1 MKAIEG
7 RIIEASNGMYPEY
20 VDGQPTGQELPYVHL
35 VLTDKNAHPLA
46 IASGAIQRY
55 NLNVLFKSVEEY
67 ENTKKFTEVGAIIP
81 FFVEMVKVAPFC
93 RVWAGNTQR
102 AGQTVVDNTG
112 NAVIYEDILVIT
124 LNEFANANA
133 EAMRI
138 RARGIK
144 QGTMFDPYVG
154 DAHQENPAVEDNLF
168 MGGGQAQ
175 QQTGS
180 PVGGQQQG
188 APQQGGQQPRPQF
201 NGNGRQY

>member
-7 RIIEASNGMYPEY
+7 RIIESSNGTYPEY
-20 VDGQPTGQELPYVHL
+20 KDGQPTGQQLPFVHL

-55 NLNVLFKSVEEY
+55 NLNILFQSAEEY
-67 ENTKKFTEVGAIIP
+67 ENTKKFTEVGTIIP

-93 RVWAGNTQR
+93 RVWGNNTQR
-102 AGQTVVDNTG
+102 AGQPVVDNTG

-124 LNEFANANA
+124 LNEFTNANA

-144 QGTMFDPYVG
+144 QGTMYDPYVG
-154 DAHQENPAVEDNLF
+154 DAHQENPVVDDNVF
-168 MGGGQAQ
+168 TQGGP
-175 QQTGS
+175 TTS
-180 PVGGQQQG
+180 TNG
-188 APQQGGQQPRPQF
+188 APQGGQRPPF
-201 NGNGRQY
+201 NGNGRQH

>member
-7 RIIEASNGMYPEY
+7 RIIEASNGTYPEY
-20 VDGQPTGQELPYVHL
+20 VDGQPTGQQLPFVHL

-55 NLNVLFKSVEEY
+55 NLNILFKSAEEY
-67 ENTKKFTEVGAIIP
+67 ENTKKFTEVGTIIP

-93 RVWAGNTQR
+93 RVWGANTQR

-124 LNEFANANA
+124 LNEFINANA

-144 QGTMFDPYVG
+144 QGTMYDPYVG
-154 DAHQENPAVEDNLF
+154 DAHQENPAVDDNVF
-168 MGGGQAQ
+168 TPAAP
-175 QQTGS
+175 TA
-180 PVGGQQQG
+180 PTNG
-188 APQQGGQQPRPQF
+188 APQQGQPRPQF
-201 NGNGRQY
+201 NGNGRQH

>member
-55 NLNVLFKSVEEY
+55 NLNILFKSVEEY

-93 RVWAGNTQR
+93 RVWAGNTSR
-102 AGQTVVDNTG
+102 AGQPVVDNTG

-124 LNEFANANA
+124 LNEFTNANA

-154 DAHQENPAVEDNLF
+154 DAHQENPAVDDNVF
-168 MGGGQAQ
+168 APAAP
-175 QQTGS
+175 TA
-180 PVGGQQQG
+180 PTNG
-188 APQQGGQQPRPQF
+188 APQPAAPQGGQQPRPQF
-201 NGNGRQY
+201 QGNGRQH

>member
-67 ENTKKFTEVGAIIP
+67 ENTKKFTEVGTIIP

-93 RVWAGNTQR
+93 RVWAGNTSR

-124 LNEFANANA
+124 LNEFTNANA

-154 DAHQENPAVEDNLF
+154 DAHQENPAVEDNVF
-168 MGGGQAQ
+168 IPDAPKEP
-175 QQTGS
+175 TN
-180 PVGGQQQG
+180 G
-188 APQQGGQQPRPQF
+188 APQQGGPQQGGPQPRPQF
-201 NGNGRQY
+201 PGNGRQH

>member
-102 AGQTVVDNTG
+102 AGQPVVDNTG

-154 DAHQENPAVEDNLF
+154 DAHQENPAVDDNVF
-168 MGGGQAQ
+168 TPAAPTAPTNGAQ
-175 QQTGS
+175 
-180 PVGGQQQG
+180 
-188 APQQGGQQPRPQF
+188 QQGGQQPRPQF
-201 NGNGRQY
+201 NGNGRQH

>member
-46 IASGAIQRY
+46 VASGAIQRY
-55 NLNVLFKSVEEY
+55 NLNILFKSVEEY

-93 RVWAGNTQR
+93 RVWAGNTSR

-124 LNEFANANA
+124 LNEFTNANA

-154 DAHQENPAVEDNLF
+154 DAHQENPAVEDNVF
-168 MGGGQAQ
+168 IPDAPREPTNGAPQQGGQ
-175 QQTGS
+175 
-180 PVGGQQQG
+180 
-188 APQQGGQQPRPQF
+188 QQGGQQPRPQF
-201 NGNGRQY
+201 NGNGRQH

>member
-1 MKAIEG
+1 M
-7 RIIEASNGMYPEY
+7 
-20 VDGQPTGQELPYVHL
+20 HL

-102 AGQTVVDNTG
+102 AGQPVVDNTG

-154 DAHQENPAVEDNLF
+154 DAHQENPAVEDNVF
-168 MGGGQAQ
+168 IPDAPREP
-175 QQTGS
+175 TN
-180 PVGGQQQG
+180 G

>member
-7 RIIEASNGMYPEY
+7 RIIESSNGTYPEY
-20 VDGQPTGQELPYVHL
+20 KDGQPTGQQLPFVHL

-46 IASGAIQRY
+46 VASGAIQRY
-55 NLNVLFKSVEEY
+55 NLNILFTSAEEY
-67 ENTKKFTEVGAIIP
+67 EKNKSFTEVGVIIP

-93 RVWAGNTQR
+93 RVWGQNTQR

-124 LNEFANANA
+124 LNEFTNANA

-144 QGTMFDPYVG
+144 QGTMYDPYVG
-154 DAHQENPAVEDNLF
+154 DAHQENPVVDDNVF
-168 MGGGQAQ
+168 MGGDQTPK
-175 QQTGS
+175 QTGS
-180 PVGGQQQG
+180 PVGGQQ
-188 APQQGGQQPRPQF
+188 PRPQF
-201 NGNGRQY
+201 QGNGRQH

>member
-7 RIIEASNGMYPEY
+7 RIIESSNGTYPEY
-20 VDGQPTGQELPYVHL
+20 KDGQPTGQQLPFVHL

-46 IASGAIQRY
+46 VASGAIQRY
-55 NLNVLFKSVEEY
+55 NLNILFTSAEEY
-67 ENTKKFTEVGAIIP
+67 EKNKSFTEVGVIIP

-93 RVWAGNTQR
+93 RVWGQNTQR

-124 LNEFANANA
+124 LNEFTNANA

-144 QGTMFDPYVG
+144 QGTMYDPYFG
-154 DAHQENPAVEDNLF
+154 DAHQENPAVDDNVF
-168 MGGGQAQ
+168 TPAAP
-175 QQTGS
+175 TA
-180 PVGGQQQG
+180 PTNG
-188 APQQGGQQPRPQF
+188 APQQQRQQGQFP
-201 NGNGRQY
+201 GNGRQH

>member
-46 IASGAIQRY
+46 VASGAIQRY

-93 RVWAGNTQR
+93 RVWAGNTSR

-124 LNEFANANA
+124 LNEFTNANA

-154 DAHQENPAVEDNLF
+154 DAHQENPAVEDNVF
-168 MGGGQAQ
+168 IPDAPREPTNGA
-175 QQTGS
+175 
-180 PVGGQQQG
+180 PQQG
-188 APQQGGQQPRPQF
+188 GPQQGGQQPRPQF
-201 NGNGRQY
+201 NGNGRQH

>member
-7 RIIEASNGMYPEY
+7 RIIETSNGTYPEY
-20 VDGQPTGQELPYVHL
+20 KDGQPTGQQLPFVHL

-55 NLNVLFKSVEEY
+55 NLNILFKSAEEY
-67 ENTKKFTEVGAIIP
+67 ENTKKFTGVGTIIP

-93 RVWAGNTQR
+93 RVWAGNTSR

-124 LNEFANANA
+124 LNEFTNANA

-154 DAHQENPAVEDNLF
+154 DAHQENPVVDDNVF
-168 MGGGQAQ
+168 IPAAPAAPAAP
-175 QQTGS
+175 TN
-180 PVGGQQQG
+180 G
-188 APQQGGQQPRPQF
+188 APQQSGQMPQF
-201 NGNGRQY
+201 NGNGRQH

>member
-102 AGQTVVDNTG
+102 AGQPVVDNTG

-154 DAHQENPAVEDNLF
+154 DAHQENPAVEDNVF
-168 MGGGQAQ
+168 IPDAPREPTNGA
-175 QQTGS
+175 
-180 PVGGQQQG
+180 QQQG

-201 NGNGRQY
+201 NGNGRQH